1 MGLVLTT
8 RLTALRFHVLEF
20 SYAIPSKNA
29 ASQKPGTESSHLIE
43 LAPSILSADF
53 ARLGEQVRAAG
64 EGGGSVIHVDIMDG
78 HFVPNLT
85 IGPPVVKSLRKA
97 TKLPLD
103 CHLMI
108 ENPGRVHSRVRRR
121 GGGLDFG
128 ASGSVPASEP
138 DAASDQEPRLPGWSG
153 DQSGDAGGNALSE
166 VLDIVDYVLVMSVN
180 PGFGAQKFI
189 PSTLHKMRRLAEIRS
204 QRGLHYRIE
213 VDGGVALDTVADVV
227 RAGAEILV
235 AGNAVFGNGDPSKN
249 AQELL
254 KAATEA
260 AMQKV

>member
-1 MGLVLTT
+1 MANCT
-8 RLTALRFHVLEF
+8 H
-20 SYAIPSKNA
+20 
-29 ASQKPGTESSHLIE
+29 QKMVE
-43 LAPSILSADF
+43 LLPSILSADF
-53 ARLGEQVRAAG
+53 ARLADEVAAA
-64 EGGGSVIHVDIMDG
+64 ERGGGTVIHVDVMDG
-78 HFVPNLT
+78 HFVPNIT
-85 IGPPVVKSLRKA
+85 IGPPVVASLRKA

-108 ENPGRVHSRVRRR
+108 ENP
-121 GGGLDFG
+121 DEYI
-128 ASGSVPASEP
+128 PAF
-138 DAASDQEPRLPGWSG
+138 A
-153 DQSGDAGGNALSE
+153 DAGADWISVHLEAVRHLDRTLHLIKSHDCLAGVVINPATPVELLAE

-189 PSTLHKMRRLAEIRS
+189 PSTLHKMRRLAEIRG

-213 VDGGVALDTVADVV
+213 VDGGVALETVADVV

-235 AGNAVFGNGDPSKN
+235 AGNAVFGNGDPKKN

-260 AMQKV
+260 ALQKV